1 MSRRDRERLTDV
13 LDAIAAIR
21 SHLQRGDLDDGLIYD
36 AVRVRLIEIGEAVKS
51 IPAEVLA
58 ADPETPWQDITRMRD
73 QLAHHYFDTSHAIVQ
88 GTVDHDL
95 PKLEQAVLRL
105 QAGAGTERAPDHL

>member
-1 MSRRDRERLTDV
+1 MSRRDRERLDDI

-21 SHLQRGDLDDGLIYD
+21 SHLQRGELSDGLIYD

-51 IPAEVLA
+51 IPPAALA

-73 QLAHHYFDTSHAIVQ
+73 RLAHHYFDISHAIVQ

-95 PKLEQAVLRL
+95 PKLEQAVLRI
-105 QAGAGTERAPDHL
+105 RAEGDTDIPA